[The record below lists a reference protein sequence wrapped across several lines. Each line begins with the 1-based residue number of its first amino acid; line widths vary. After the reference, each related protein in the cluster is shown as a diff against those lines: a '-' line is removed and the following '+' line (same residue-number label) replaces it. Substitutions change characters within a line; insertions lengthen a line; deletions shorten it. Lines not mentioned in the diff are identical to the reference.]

1 MRSRKLKKRVRQAA
15 PHVWL
20 FVLGSLVFAAA
31 LGVTYYVFVRTTT
44 GQFADESA
52 WREAKVADNLRG
64 PVLQFLDNLP
74 LFSVIIAAVVVLFVT
89 LVRRR
94 WMAAAIALGTVAAAN
109 LSTQLLKNLLL
120 DRPERGVPTLD
131 FNSLPSGHTTLAA
144 SAAAAVFL
152 VVSPRWRPFAAAA
165 GGTYSVA
172 AGMATFVNLW
182 HRPSDI
188 VAAYLVVATWTL
200 LGGVL
205 IMRTGN
211 SWNVWSG
218 HREHWA
224 ASRFWSGLCWLAGLG
239 ALAGCAALYLYA
251 EAVGPAPIPG
261 TGRTPLFFWSGLLLV
276 VGIGFSLN
284 ALLVSLFSCEARRRR

>member
-1 MRSRKLKKRVRQAA
+1 MMSRMVKKHARRAA

-20 FVLGSLVFAAA
+20 FVLGALVCAGALAA
-31 LGVTYYVFVRTTT
+31 TYYVFVRTTT

-64 PVLQFLDNLP
+64 QVLQFLDNLP

-89 LVRRR
+89 LGRRR
-94 WMAAAIALGTVAAAN
+94 WAAAAIALGTVAAAN
-109 LSTQLLKNLLL
+109 LTTQVMKTLLL

-172 AGMATFVNLW
+172 AGVATFVNLW
-182 HRPSDI
+182 HRPADI
-188 VAAYLVVATWTL
+188 VAAYLVVAVWTMI
-200 LGGVL
+200 GGML

-218 HREHWA
+218 YGEHWA
-224 ASRFWSGLCWLAGLG
+224 SSRWWPGLCWIVGLGSLLACAGL
-239 ALAGCAALYLYA
+239 YYYA
-251 EAVGPAPIPG
+251 QLVGPAPVPG
-261 TGRTPLFFWSGLLLV
+261 TGIHPLFFWSGMFLI
-276 VGIGFSLN
+276 VGVGFAISGL
-284 ALLVSLFSCEARRRR
+284 ATALFSFEARRRR